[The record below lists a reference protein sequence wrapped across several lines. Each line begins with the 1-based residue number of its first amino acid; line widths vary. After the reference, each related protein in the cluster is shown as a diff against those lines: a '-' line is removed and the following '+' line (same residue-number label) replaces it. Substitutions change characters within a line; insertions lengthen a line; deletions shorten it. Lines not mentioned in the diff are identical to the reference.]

1 MEEFD
6 KKYRKNGFKIPESYF
21 DHFEDRVLER
31 LDAIHTKQA
40 PALSVWRKKTTWIA
54 AAGLALVCSIAYLA
68 SYTSGNPGIEAV
80 TFDQLNAAEL
90 AQYENE
96 VELSEDEFEEIIPAY
111 TVDSLYKT
119 EILQANNN
127 GFSKDELKDLEE
139 EYTALDEEIGI

>member
-6 KKYRKNGFKIPESYF
+6 KKYRKNGFKTPESYF
-21 DHFEDRVLER
+21 DHFEDRVFER
-31 LDAIHTKQA
+31 LKAINTKQA
-40 PALSVWRKKTTWIA
+40 PTLSVWRKKTTWMA
-54 AAGLALVCSIAYLA
+54 AAGLALICSIAYIA
-68 SYTSGNPGIEAV
+68 SYTSGSPGIEAV
-80 TFDQLNAAEL
+80 TFDQLDAAEL

-111 TVDSLYKT
+111 TVDSLYKA
-119 EILQANNN
+119 EILQASNN